1 MDFRRAKGPQ
11 LETAV
16 NLEARTADYRGM
28 QLRKPNHSPMS
39 VTESNP
45 AGWARRPEV
54 RIGAVVAVAIAVAF
68 VVWLLVRGGDSNSSS
83 TGQTQTVPA
92 IAPVAATPDRL
103 RSLSVEIGRPIYWA
117 GPLSNTTY
125 ELTRT
130 SQDRIYVRYL
140 PQDVQV
146 GTKRADYTIV
156 GTYPVSNA
164 YDVLKTLAKKESETS
179 FTAPNGGIAVYDTS
193 RSTNV
198 YLAYPGSNVQIEVFD
213 PSASRARA
221 LVTSGQVGPVR

>member
-1 MDFRRAKGPQ
+1 
-11 LETAV
+11 
-16 NLEARTADYRGM
+16 M

-39 VTESNP
+39 VTVSNP
-45 AGWARRPEV
+45 AGWARRPDV
-54 RIGAVVAVAIAVAF
+54 RIGAVVAVAIAAAF
-68 VVWLLVRGGDSNSSS
+68 LVWLLVRGGDSNSSS
-83 TGQTQTVPA
+83 AGQTQTVPA

-103 RSLSVEIGRPIYWA
+103 RSLSVEVGRPIYWA
-117 GPLSNTTY
+117 GPLPDYTY

-140 PQDVQV
+140 PHGVSA
-146 GTKRADYTIV
+146 GAKRAEYTIV
-156 GTYPVSNA
+156 GTYPVTNA
-164 YDVLKTLAKKESETS
+164 YGVLQTLAKKDGESS

-221 LVTSGQVGPVR
+221 LVTSGQVVPVGS

>member
-1 MDFRRAKGPQ
+1 
-11 LETAV
+11 
-16 NLEARTADYRGM
+16 M
-28 QLRKPNHSPMS
+28 QLRKPNHSSMAVNERSTAP
-39 VTESNP
+39 
-45 AGWARRPEV
+45 WARRPDV

-68 VVWLLVRGGDSNSSS
+68 VVWLLVRGGDSSSSS

-92 IAPVAATPDRL
+92 IAPVAASPDRL
-103 RSLSVEIGRPIYWA
+103 RSLSVEVGRPIYWA
-117 GPLSNTTY
+117 GPQEDTTY

-140 PQDVQV
+140 PQGVSV
-146 GTKRADYTIV
+146 GTKQADYTIV

-164 YDVLKTLAKKESETS
+164 YGVLQSLAKKQGESS
-179 FTAPNGGIAVYDTS
+179 FTAPRGGIAVYDTS

-213 PSASRARA
+213 PSAKRARE
-221 LVTSGQVGPVR
+221 LITSGQVGPVR

>member
-1 MDFRRAKGPQ
+1 MGKWAR
-11 LETAV
+11 LEIAV
-16 NLEARTADYRGM
+16 NLEAQTADYPGM
-28 QLRKPNHSPMS
+28 QLRKPNHSPMA
-39 VTESNP
+39 VNESNP
-45 AGWARRPEV
+45 TGWARRPNV

-164 YDVLKTLAKKESETS
+164 YNVLKGLAKTSGHTS
-179 FTAPNGGIAVYDTS
+179 FSAPDSGFAVYDTS

>member
-1 MDFRRAKGPQ
+1 M
-11 LETAV
+11 L
-16 NLEARTADYRGM
+16 
-28 QLRKPNHSPMS
+28 LRKPNHSPMA
-39 VTESNP
+39 VNESNLS
-45 AGWARRPEV
+45 GWARRPDV

-83 TGQTQTVPA
+83 GQTQTVPA
-92 IAPVAATPDRL
+92 ISPVAAKPDRL

-140 PQDVQV
+140 PHDVRV

-164 YDVLKTLAKKESETS
+164 YDVLRTLAKKEGESS

-213 PSASRARA
+213 PSAERARE
-221 LVTSGQVGPVR
+221 LITSGQVGPVR

>member
-1 MDFRRAKGPQ
+1 M
-11 LETAV
+11 L
-16 NLEARTADYRGM
+16 
-28 QLRKPNHSPMS
+28 LRKPNHSPMA
-39 VTESNP
+39 VNESNLS
-45 AGWARRPEV
+45 GWARRPDV

-83 TGQTQTVPA
+83 GQTQTVPA
-92 IAPVAATPDRL
+92 ISPVAAKPDRL

-140 PQDVQV
+140 PHDVRV

-164 YDVLKTLAKKESETS
+164 YDVLKTLAKKEGESS

-198 YLAYPGSNVQIEVFD
+198 YLAFPGSNVQIEVFD

-221 LVTSGQVGPVR
+221 LVTSGQVVPVGS

>member
-1 MDFRRAKGPQ
+1 
-11 LETAV
+11 
-16 NLEARTADYRGM
+16 M

-45 AGWARRPEV
+45 AGWARRPDV
-54 RIGAVVAVAIAVAF
+54 RIGAVVAVAIAAAF
-68 VVWLLVRGGDSNSSS
+68 VVWLLVRGGDSSSS
-83 TGQTQTVPA
+83 SAGQTQTVPA
-92 IAPVAATPDRL
+92 IAPVAATPDQL
-103 RSLSVEIGRPIYWA
+103 RSLSVEVGRPIYWA
-117 GPLSNTTY
+117 GPLSNHTY

-140 PQDVQV
+140 PHGVPV
-146 GTKRADYTIV
+146 GAKRAEYTIV
-156 GTYPVSNA
+156 GTYPVTNA
-164 YDVLKTLAKKESETS
+164 YGVLQTLAKKDGESS

-213 PSASRARA
+213 PSAPQARA
-221 LVTSGQVGPVR
+221 LITSGQVVPVAS

>member
-1 MDFRRAKGPQ
+1 MD
-11 LETAV
+11 V
-16 NLEARTADYRGM
+16 N
-28 QLRKPNHSPMS
+28 
-39 VTESNP
+39 ESNLP
-45 AGWARRPEV
+45 RWARRPDV
-54 RIGAVVAVAIAVAF
+54 RVGAVVAVAIAVAF
-68 VVWLLVRGGDSNSSS
+68 VVWLLVRDGDSSSS
-83 TGQTQTVPA
+83 SGQTQTVPA

-103 RSLSVEIGRPIYWA
+103 RLLSVEIGRPIYWA
-117 GPLSNTTY
+117 GPLSNYTY

-140 PQDVQV
+140 PEGVSV

-156 GTYPVSNA
+156 GTYPVASA
-164 YDVLKTLAKKESETS
+164 YDVLKALAKKEGETS
-179 FTAPNGGIAVYDTS
+179 LEAPNGGIAVYDTS

-221 LVTSGQVGPVR
+221 LVTSGQVVPVGS

>member
-1 MDFRRAKGPQ
+1 VGKWAQ
-11 LETAV
+11 LEIAV
-16 NLEARTADYRGM
+16 NLEAQTADYPGM
-28 QLRKPNHSPMS
+28 RLRKPNHSPMA
-39 VTESNP
+39 VNESNP
-45 AGWARRPEV
+45 TGWARRPNV

-103 RSLSVEIGRPIYWA
+103 RSLSVEIGRPIYWG
-117 GPLSNTTY
+117 GPLSDTTY

-164 YDVLKTLAKKESETS
+164 YDVLKTLAKKEGETS

>member
-28 QLRKPNHSPMS
+28 QLRKPNHSPMA
-39 VTESNP
+39 VNESNP
-45 AGWARRPEV
+45 TGWARRPDV
-54 RIGAVVAVAIAVAF
+54 RIGAVVAIAIAVAF

-92 IAPVAATPDRL
+92 IAPVAASPDRL

-117 GPLSNTTY
+117 GPLSDTTY

-140 PQDVQV
+140 PQGVSV
-146 GTKRADYTIV
+146 GTNRASYTIV
-156 GTYPVSNA
+156 GTYPVQNA
-164 YDVLKTLAKKESETS
+164 YGVLRALAKKQGEKS
-179 FTAPNGGIAVYDTS
+179 FAAPNSGIAVYDSS

-198 YLAYPGSNVQIEVFD
+198 YLAYPGSDVQIEVFD
-213 PSASRARA
+213 PSASRARG
-221 LVTSGQVGPVR
+221 LITSGQVGPVR